1 MINFFESLHFVYCC
15 LLFSPAILEWVKK
28 CCVCRNCIPCALNHG
43 LFGYVKCPIYE
54 LKIPAVNEF
63 FVVEASKSAAIDT
76 ACTKQLQEKNGIK
89 ILKLSFKE
97 SVIFPV
103 VIADKKCKIKA
114 KILKENIPFKEFI
127 KESTNY
133 NWFG

>member
-1 MINFFESLHFVYCC
+1 M
-15 LLFSPAILEWVKK
+15 
-28 CCVCRNCIPCALNHG
+28 
-43 LFGYVKCPIYE
+43 
-54 LKIPAVNEF
+54 NEF

-103 VIADKKCKIKA
+103 VIADKKCKIEA

-133 NWFG
+133 N